1 MCLFVFSRLPSRDA
15 PPPPPLSPPPPALP
29 FLLRLL
35 RPLLPSGAS
44 RPPRPLLQQLR
55 PRPRLP
61 RSGGASA
68 NRRLGGRQGERV
80 AAHAVGGEV
89 RKGSSCSCPCSCFE
103 SGTGALV
110 LHFCLLVQL
119 CLLFVFSPSS
129 VCPLNEFR
137 KRTNND
143 TRPLILLPFYFSSP
157 ATVRTRS
164 YVLYSLFP
172 FPFLHSAF
180 VLHINLISFLA
191 TPPTTTLTVAAA
203 KA

>member
-1 MCLFVFSRLPSRDA
+1 MCFSLYVFSRLPSRDA

-143 TRPLILLPFYFSSP
+143 TRPLTPPFLFFLSRHRAYTFTCP
-157 ATVRTRS
+157 
-164 YVLYSLFP
+164 LFP
-172 FPFLHSAF
+172 
-180 VLHINLISFLA
+180 ISFSL
-191 TPPTTTLTVAAA
+191 PTLRIRSTH
-203 KA
+203 